1 MLYQNAEFRSVLK
14 FKSSVALRTLVINM
28 IHSLPYG
35 RQWSFAVV
43 TKFQISSKTVN
54 DYMETRMNF
63 LQRPV
68 TTLKDSQRPGRWDR
82 LEVYLSDH

>member
-1 MLYQNAEFRSVLK
+1 MYDHRNIIVLC
-14 FKSSVALRTLVINM
+14 SQPVLSLVSIW
-28 IHSLPYG
+28 SLVVFCG
-35 RQWSFAVV
+35 V
-43 TKFQISSKTVN
+43 TKFEISSNTVN
-54 DYMETRMNF
+54 DFLETRMKF